1 MTDPDSKGTSP
12 AADKELRAIVA
23 EEEKILKRCVENLA
37 AVPEVYRTD
46 YDREMVELRDLIG
59 DARNEDLPALMAEM
73 ERLRGVA
80 SRRAEVPIGKID
92 PNNPYFGH
100 MRLAE
105 GGRSRDVL
113 IGNSTYVDTER
124 GVRIVDW
131 RDAPVS
137 RIYYRYQEGDE
148 YEEEFGGK
156 TLEGTVAI
164 RRAVVIRG
172 GALKRV
178 VAPQGVFYQ
187 NKEGWQRATVHAA
200 KLQGGQLSAVRPPTE
215 DERRE
220 AAKSK
225 GRLGVGAEGRED
237 KHLPEIPSLI
247 DPRQFELITRPHSG
261 LAVIQGGA
269 GSGKTTIGLHRM
281 AYLAFNNPKRFS
293 PEQMMVVVFNRALAR
308 YIVRVLPGLGVEGV
322 HVTTYVEWVHKQR
335 RKHLSRVP
343 EEIRDDTPAV
353 VSRVKKH
360 PMMLKLIDERIADEE
375 LKARDALL
383 ETARRNNI
391 EERVAKA
398 WKALEGN
405 ALSRRL
411 TGLGQWARGERDL
424 GGTSGADLGVRL
436 QMDLQKAMDPW
447 MRRARDV
454 VWDWAELVTDYKALK
469 SAAERWAP
477 GEFTEADLATAVR
490 WSTER
495 CTRWV
500 VADTV
505 SEEDEERERGG
516 DRAERRNRRKGTKD
530 RAERTAPSE
539 RVEIKER
546 ARFGDEETE
555 PEDLGWEAAGDQT
568 REESTARA
576 ARREDDDDDHRGGGG
591 EVDMGRGADGVREDQ
606 ADDAIDPEDEALLL
620 RLYQVKRGP
629 LRGPSK
635 QPLKYE
641 HLFVDEA
648 QDLSPMELSVLLGVA
663 SDDLSVTLAGDTAQ
677 RLHMDN
683 GFTDW
688 SSVLNELGLQGVAV
702 EPLRIGYRSTLEVLA
717 FARDILGHLAEPE
730 APLATRHGAPVE
742 FHGFNEVGAAVA
754 FLSEALRELSMNEP
768 RANVAVIARNPE
780 RADIYFDGLFKA
792 EVPRLARVADQDF
805 AFRPG
810 VEVTDI
816 RQVKG
821 LEFDYVILVDVTLS
835 QYPAD
840 DESRHLLHIGA
851 TRAAHQLWIVSTGIP
866 SPILPRYMIED

>member
-1 MTDPDSKGTSP
+1 MTDPVSKGADPS
-12 AADKELRAIVA
+12 ADKELRTIVA
-23 EEEKILKRCVENLA
+23 EEEKILKRCTENLA
-37 AVPEVYRTD
+37 SVPVTYQTN

-80 SRRAEVPIGKID
+80 TRRAEVPVGKVD
-92 PNNPYFGH
+92 EGNPYFGH
-100 MRLAE
+100 MRLVE

-137 RIYYRYQEGDE
+137 RIYYRYQEGDD

-156 TLEGTVAI
+156 TLEGVVSV

-178 VAPQGVFYQ
+178 VSPQGVFF
-187 NKEGWQRATVHAA
+187 NGKEGWQRATIHAA
-200 KLQGGQLSAVRPPTE
+200 KLQGGQMSAVRPPTE

-220 AAKSK
+220 AAKSRGK
-225 GRLGVGAEGRED
+225 LGVGVDGRED

-247 DPRQFELITRPHSG
+247 DPRQFELITRPSSG

-281 AYLAFNNPKRFS
+281 AYLAFNNPRRFA
-293 PEQMMVVVFNRALAR
+293 PDRMMVVVFNRALAR

-322 HVTTYVEWVHKQR
+322 QVNTYEEWVHQQR
-335 RKHLSRVP
+335 RKHFSKVP
-343 EEIRDDTPAV
+343 SDNRDDTPPV
-353 VSRVKKH
+353 VARVKKH
-360 PMMLKLIDERIADEE
+360 PMMLKLIDERIAIEE
-375 LKARDALL
+375 EKAKAAVLASG
-383 ETARRNNI
+383 ERNGVG
-391 EERVAKA
+391 ERVAKA
-398 WKALEGN
+398 WKALDGN

-411 TGLGQWARGERDL
+411 TGLGQWLRGERDL
-424 GGTSGADLGVRL
+424 GGSTGADLGSRV
-436 QMDLQKAMDPW
+436 QMDLQRAMDPW

-454 VWDWAELVTDYKALK
+454 VWDWAELITDYKALK
-469 SAAERWAP
+469 GAAERWAP
-477 GEFTEADLATAVR
+477 GVFTENDLAVAVR

-500 VADTV
+500 VADTT
-505 SEEDEERERGG
+505 SEDDDEPKADGG
-516 DRAERRNRRKGTKD
+516 RKGRRKGGAKD
-530 RAERTAPSE
+530 RAERSE
-539 RVEIKER
+539 HVERAER
-546 ARFGDEETE
+546 ARFGEEETE
-555 PEDLGWEAAGDQT
+555 PEDMGWGAVEDSLKVEREVSAAH
-568 REESTARA
+568 
-576 ARREDDDDDHRGGGG
+576 DDDDNDGERRGGSG
-591 EVDMGRGADGVREDQ
+591 EVDPRRGADGVVDDET
-606 ADDAIDPEDEALLL
+606 DDAIDVEDEALLL

-635 QPLKYE
+635 QPLKFE

-648 QDLSPMELSVLLGVA
+648 QDLSPVELSVLLGVA
-663 SDDLSVTLAGDTAQ
+663 SEDMSVTLAGDTAQ

-683 GFTDW
+683 GFSDW
-688 SSVLNELGLQGVAV
+688 SGVLSDLGLQSVQV

-717 FARDILGHLAEPE
+717 FARDILGHLAEAE

-754 FLSEALRELSMNEP
+754 FLSEALRELSLQEP
-768 RANVAVIARNPE
+768 RANVAVIARDPE
-780 RADIYFDGLFKA
+780 RAEVYYQGLLKA
-792 EVPRLARVADQDF
+792 EVPRLARVRDQDF
-805 AFRPG
+805 SFKPG

-821 LEFDYVILVDVTLS
+821 LEFDYVILVDVTRS
-835 QYPAD
+835 QYPED

-851 TRAAHQLWIVSTGIP
+851 TRAAHQLWVVSTGVP
-866 SPILPRYMIED
+866 STILPRYMIED

>member
-1 MTDPDSKGTSP
+1 MNDP
-12 AADKELRAIVA
+12 AAEKEMRTIVA
-23 EEEKILKRCVENLA
+23 EEEKILRRCEENLA
-37 AVPEVYRTD
+37 AVPVTYQTN
-46 YDREMVELRDLIG
+46 YDQEMVELRDLIG

-80 SRRAEVPIGKID
+80 TRRAEVPVGKVD
-92 PNNPYFGH
+92 ADNPYFGH
-100 MRLAE
+100 MRLTE

-137 RIYYRYQEGDE
+137 RIYYRYQEGDD

-156 TLEGTVAI
+156 TLEGVVTI

-178 VAPQGVFYQ
+178 VAPQGVFY
-187 NKEGWQRATVHAA
+187 KSKDAWQRATVHAA
-200 KLQGGQLSAVRPPTE
+200 KLQGGQLTAVRPPTE

-225 GRLGVGAEGRED
+225 GKLGVGVDGRED

-247 DPRQFELITRPHSG
+247 DPRQFELITRPSSG

-281 AYLAFNNPKRFS
+281 AYLAFNNPKRFA
-293 PEQMMVVVFNRALAR
+293 PDRMMVVVFNRALAR

-322 HVTTYVEWVHKQR
+322 HVTTYEEWVHKQR
-335 RKHLSRVP
+335 QKHLSKVP
-343 EEIRDDTPAV
+343 EETRDDTPAV

-375 LKARDALL
+375 ARAKAAVL
-383 ETARRNNI
+383 ESGRRNQI

-411 TGLGQWARGERDL
+411 TGLGQWSRGERDL
-424 GGTSGADLGVRL
+424 GGSSGADLDARVR
-436 QMDLQKAMDPW
+436 MDLQRAMDPW

-454 VWDWAELVTDYKALK
+454 VWDWAELITDYKALR
-469 SAAERWAP
+469 SAADRWAP
-477 GEFTEADLATAVR
+477 KVFTEADLAAAVR

-500 VADTV
+500 TADTGG
-505 SEEDEERERGG
+505 EGEDDEPK
-516 DRAERRNRRKGTKD
+516 AEGSSAKRPRRKGGKD
-530 RAERTAPSE
+530 RAERP
-539 RVEIKER
+539 ER
-546 ARFGDEETE
+546 ARFGEEETE
-555 PEDLGWEAAGDQT
+555 PEDIGWGAADEAT
-568 REESTARA
+568 RDEREVQA
-576 ARREDDDDDHRGGGG
+576 ARDGGDDDEPDFRGGSG
-591 EVDMGRGADGVREDQ
+591 EVDPRRGADGVMEDEP
-606 ADDAIDPEDEALLL
+606 DDAIDVEDEALLL

-629 LRGPSK
+629 LRGPAK
-635 QPLKYE
+635 QPLTFE

-648 QDLSPMELSVLLGVA
+648 QDLSPVELAVLLGVA
-663 SDDLSVTLAGDTAQ
+663 SEDMSVTLAGDTAQ

-683 GFTDW
+683 GFSDW
-688 SSVLNELGLQGVAV
+688 AGVLRDLGLQSVQV

-717 FARDILGHLAEPE
+717 FARDILGHLAEAEP
-730 APLATRHGAPVE
+730 PLATRHGAPVE

-754 FLSEALRELSMNEP
+754 FLSEALRELSMQEP
-768 RANVAVIARNPE
+768 RANVAVIARDPE
-780 RADIYFDGLFKA
+780 RAEVYYQGLLKA

-805 AFRPG
+805 SFRPG

-821 LEFDYVILVDVTLS
+821 LEFDYVILVDVTRA
-835 QYPAD
+835 QYPDD
-840 DESRHLLHIGA
+840 DESRHLMHIGA
-851 TRAAHQLWIVSTGIP
+851 TRAAHQLWVVATGVP
-866 SPILPRYMIED
+866 SSILPRYMIED

>member
-1 MTDPDSKGTSP
+1 MTDPASKGADPS
-12 AADKELRAIVA
+12 ADKELRTIVA
-23 EEEKILKRCVENLA
+23 EEEKILKRCEENLA
-37 AVPEVYRTD
+37 AVPVTYQTN

-80 SRRAEVPIGKID
+80 SRRAEVPVGKID
-92 PNNPYFGH
+92 ASNPYFGH
-100 MRLAE
+100 MRLQE

-137 RIYYRYQEGDE
+137 RIYYRYQEGDD

-156 TLEGTVAI
+156 TLEGVVTV

-172 GALKRV
+172 GVLKRV
-178 VAPQGVFYQ
+178 VAPQGVFFQ
-187 NKEGWQRATVHAA
+187 SKEGWQRATVHAA
-200 KLQGGQLSAVRPPTE
+200 RLQGGQLSAVRPPTE

-225 GRLGVGAEGRED
+225 GKLGVGVDGRED

-247 DPRQFELITRPHSG
+247 DPRQFELITRPSSG

-281 AYLAFNNPKRFS
+281 AYLAFNNPKRFA
-293 PEQMMVVVFNRALAR
+293 PDRMMVVVFNRALAR

-322 HVTTYVEWVHKQR
+322 QVTTYEEWVHQQR
-335 RKHLSRVP
+335 RKHLSKVP
-343 EEIRDDTPAV
+343 GDNRDDTPAV

-375 LKARDALL
+375 EKAKAAVLDWG
-383 ETARRNNI
+383 RRNNV
-391 EERVAKA
+391 EERAAKA
-398 WKALEGN
+398 WKALDGN

-411 TGLGQWARGERDL
+411 TGLGQWSRGEREL
-424 GGTSGADLGVRL
+424 GGSSGADLGPRV
-436 QMDLQKAMDPW
+436 QMDLQRTTDPW

-454 VWDWAELVTDYKALK
+454 VWDWAELITDYKAIK
-469 SAAERWAP
+469 GAAERWAP
-477 GEFTEADLATAVR
+477 GVFTEADLAAAVR

-500 VADTV
+500 VADTTT
-505 SEEDEERERGG
+505 EDDEEP
-516 DRAERRNRRKGTKD
+516 RAEGGRRPRKKGRKD
-530 RAERTAPSE
+530 RAEKAEADDRP
-539 RVEIKER
+539 
-546 ARFGDEETE
+546 RFGDEETE
-555 PEDLGWEAAGDQT
+555 PEDMGWGAA
-568 REESTARA
+568 EESLRSERELGA
-576 ARREDDDDDHRGGGG
+576 AKDDDEDNNDRRGGSG
-591 EVDMGRGADGVREDQ
+591 EVDPRRGADGVMEDEP
-606 ADDAIDPEDEALLL
+606 DDAIDVEDEALLL

-629 LRGPSK
+629 LRGPGK
-635 QPLKYE
+635 QPLKFE

-648 QDLSPMELSVLLGVA
+648 QDLSPVELSVLLGVA
-663 SDDLSVTLAGDTAQ
+663 SEDMSVTLAGDTAQ

-683 GFTDW
+683 GFSDW
-688 SSVLNELGLQGVAV
+688 AGVLRDLGLQGVQV

-717 FARDILGHLAEPE
+717 FARDILGHLAEAE

-754 FLSEALRELSMNEP
+754 FLSEALRELSIQEP
-768 RANVAVIARNPE
+768 RANVAVIARDPE
-780 RADIYFDGLFKA
+780 RAEVYYQGLAKA
-792 EVPRLARVADQDF
+792 EVPRLSRVSDQDF
-805 AFRPG
+805 SFRPG

-821 LEFDYVILVDVTLS
+821 LEFDYVILVDVTRS
-835 QYPAD
+835 QYPDD
-840 DESRHLLHIGA
+840 DEARHLMHIGA
-851 TRAAHQLWIVSTGIP
+851 TRAAHQLWVVATGVP

>member
-1 MTDPDSKGTSP
+1 MIDPDSKGTDA
-12 AADKELRAIVA
+12 AADKELRTIVG
-23 EEEKILKRCVENLA
+23 EEEKLLTRCVENLA

-73 ERLRGVA
+73 ERLRGVS
-80 SRRAEVPIGKID
+80 SRRAEIPIGKVD
-92 PNNPYFGH
+92 QNNPYFGH

-105 GGRSRDVL
+105 NGRSRDVL

-156 TLEGTVAI
+156 TLEGVVTI

-172 GALKRV
+172 GSLKRV
-178 VAPQGVFYQ
+178 VSPQGVFYQ
-187 NKEGWQRATVHAA
+187 SKEGWQRAAVHAA
-200 KLQGGQLSAVRPPTE
+200 KLQGGQLSAVRPPTD

-225 GRLGVGAEGRED
+225 GRLGVGVEGRED

-247 DPRQFELITRPHSG
+247 DPRQFELITRPSSG

-281 AYLAFNNPKRFS
+281 AYLSFNNPKRFA
-293 PEQMMVVVFNRALAR
+293 PENMMVVVFNRALAR

-343 EEIRDDTPAV
+343 AETRDDTPAV

-360 PMMLKLIDERIADEE
+360 PMMLKLIDERITEE
-375 LKARDALL
+375 EQKAKAALL
-383 ETARRNNI
+383 ETARRNHV

-398 WKALEGN
+398 WKALDGN

-424 GGTSGADLGVRL
+424 GGPSGADLGVRL

-454 VWDWAELVTDYKALK
+454 VWDWAELVTDYKALRG
-469 SAAERWAP
+469 AADRWAP
-477 GEFTEADLATAVR
+477 GVFTDADLATAVR

-505 SEEDEERERGG
+505 SEDDEERERGNERG
-516 DRAERRNRRKGTKD
+516 DKRNRRKGVKE
-530 RAERTAPSE
+530 RAERPAPSE
-539 RVEIKER
+539 RVVQAER
-546 ARFGDEETE
+546 ARFGEEETE
-555 PEDLGWEAAGDQT
+555 PEDLGWDAAGDQT
-568 REESTARA
+568 REESNARA
-576 ARREDDDDDHRGGGG
+576 ARSEDDADDHRGGGG
-591 EVDMGRGADGVREDQ
+591 EVDMRRGADGVLEDQ
-606 ADDAIDPEDEALLL
+606 ADDAIDAEDEALLL

-635 QPLKYE
+635 QPLKFE

-663 SDDLSVTLAGDTAQ
+663 SHDCSVTLAGDTAQ
-677 RLHMDN
+677 RLLMDN
-683 GFTDW
+683 GFSDW
-688 SSVLNELGLQGVAV
+688 SGVLRDLGLQGVEV

-730 APLATRHGAPVE
+730 PPLATRPGPPARLHAFTEAGAP
-742 FHGFNEVGAAVA
+742 GP
-754 FLSEALRELSMNEP
+754 FL
-768 RANVAVIARNPE
+768 PE
-780 RADIYFDGLFKA
+780 RHAGC
-792 EVPRLARVADQDF
+792 
-805 AFRPG
+805 
-810 VEVTDI
+810 
-816 RQVKG
+816 
-821 LEFDYVILVDVTLS
+821 
-835 QYPAD
+835 
-840 DESRHLLHIGA
+840 
-851 TRAAHQLWIVSTGIP
+851 
-866 SPILPRYMIED
+866 

>member
-1 MTDPDSKGTSP
+1 MTDPASKATDP
-12 AADKELRAIVA
+12 AADKELRTIVA
-23 EEEKILKRCVENLA
+23 EEEKLLKRCVENLA
-37 AVPEVYRTD
+37 AVPEVYQTN

-80 SRRAEVPIGKID
+80 TRRAEIPVGKVD
-92 PNNPYFGH
+92 QNNPYFGH
-100 MRLAE
+100 MRLVE

-156 TLEGTVAI
+156 TLEGTVTV

-225 GRLGVGAEGRED
+225 GRLGVGVEGRED

-247 DPRQFELITRPHSG
+247 DPRQFELITRPSSG

-281 AYLAFNNPKRFS
+281 AYLSFNNPKRFA
-293 PEQMMVVVFNRALAR
+293 PENMMVVVFNRALAR

-322 HVTTYVEWVHKQR
+322 HVTTYLEWVHKQR

-343 EEIRDDTPAV
+343 AETRDDTPAV

-375 LKARDALL
+375 QKAKVALL
-383 ETARRNNI
+383 ETAKRNSV

-398 WKALEGN
+398 WKALDGN

-411 TGLGQWARGERDL
+411 TALGQWARGERDL
-424 GGTSGADLGVRL
+424 GGSSGADLGVRL

-454 VWDWAELVTDYKALK
+454 VWDWAELITDYKALRG
-469 SAAERWAP
+469 AADRWAP
-477 GEFTEADLATAVR
+477 GVFTDGDLSTAVR

-505 SEEDEERERGG
+505 SEDDEERERGAERG
-516 DRAERRNRRKGTKD
+516 DRRSKRKGAKD

-539 RVEIKER
+539 RVVANER

-576 ARREDDDDDHRGGGG
+576 SRREDDDDDHRGGGG
-591 EVDMGRGADGVREDQ
+591 DVGMDRGADGVREDQ
-606 ADDAIDPEDEALLL
+606 TDDAIDAEDEALLL

-635 QPLKYE
+635 QPLKFE

-663 SDDLSVTLAGDTAQ
+663 SHDCSVTLAGDTAQ
-677 RLHMDN
+677 RLMMDN
-683 GFTDW
+683 GFSDW
-688 SSVLNELGLQGVAV
+688 SGVLRDLGLSGVEV

-730 APLATRHGAPVE
+730 PPLATRHGAPVE

-754 FLSEALRELSMNEP
+754 FLSEALRELSMHEP
-768 RANVAVIARNPE
+768 RANVAVIARDPE
-780 RADIYFDGLFKA
+780 RADVYYDGLFKA

-805 AFRPG
+805 SFRPG

-851 TRAAHQLWIVSTGIP
+851 TRAAHQLWVVSTGIP